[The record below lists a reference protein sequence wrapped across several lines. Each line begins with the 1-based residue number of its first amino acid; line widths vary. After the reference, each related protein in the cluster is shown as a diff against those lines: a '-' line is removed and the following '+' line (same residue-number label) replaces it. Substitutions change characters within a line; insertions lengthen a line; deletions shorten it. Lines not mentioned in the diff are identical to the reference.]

1 MARTHKLKRNLG
13 LFLITLFALGNIVG
27 AGIYSLIGKVA
38 GESGLSTPLAFII
51 AMFIASFSALSFAE
65 LTSRRPY
72 SEGVSA
78 YVHSA
83 FKRKR
88 ASLIVGLL
96 MSAATIVSAATL
108 ARAFGGYLN
117 SATGLAI
124 PIASTLVIAAFGIL
138 AFIGIEESLK
148 FSAAHTIIEIIGLLA
163 IVWFGRAVFSDLP
176 TKLGQIFDLSTVG
189 IGGVMTGAFLA
200 FYAYIG
206 IEDAVHLSE
215 ETKKTRV
222 TMPRAIV
229 LSIVISTVLYIL
241 ISVVAVFSI
250 PVDQLSSSN
259 APLSLVFSKV
269 ANSPA
274 WIITIVA
281 LTATA
286 GGVLA
291 HVLSGSRLLYGM
303 AEAGWINK
311 RLAVVHEKRKTP
323 ALAIIFVVVIASV
336 LAIFLDLTFLAATTS
351 YLILFI
357 FSLVNLSL
365 IIIKLSKKNKNKPG
379 QEKNIFK
386 VSIII
391 PILGLLFS
399 LVLLTSESINL
410 LSRLF

>member
-1 MARTHKLKRNLG
+1 
-13 LFLITLFALGNIVG
+13 
-27 AGIYSLIGKVA
+27 
-38 GESGLSTPLAFII
+38 
-51 AMFIASFSALSFAE
+51 
-65 LTSRRPY
+65 
-72 SEGVSA
+72 
-78 YVHSA
+78 
-83 FKRKR
+83 
-88 ASLIVGLL
+88 
-96 MSAATIVSAATL
+96 
-108 ARAFGGYLN
+108 
-117 SATGLAI
+117 
-124 PIASTLVIAAFGIL
+124 
-138 AFIGIEESLK
+138 
-148 FSAAHTIIEIIGLLA
+148 
-163 IVWFGRAVFSDLP
+163 VWFGRAVFSDLP
-176 TKLGQIFDLSTVG
+176 TKLGQIFDLSSVG

-323 ALAIIFVVVIASV
+323 ALAIIFVVIIASV

-365 IIIKLSKKNKNKPG
+365 IIIKLNKKNKNKPI

-391 PILGLLFS
+391 PVLGLLFS
-399 LVLLTSESINL
+399 FVLLTSESINL
-410 LSRLF
+410 LRRLF